1 MASRPNNE
9 DREVL
14 ELLMADENLDVASA
28 VFIEEQWRRQ
38 DEGTWNHMT
47 AKQWAWFDRLA
58 ERWL

>member
-1 MASRPNNE
+1 MKQRPNDE

-14 ELLMADENLDVASA
+14 ELLMACEHIGPEAA

-38 DEGTWNHMT
+38 DEGTWDSMT
-47 AKQWAWFDRLA
+47 AKQWAWFDKLT